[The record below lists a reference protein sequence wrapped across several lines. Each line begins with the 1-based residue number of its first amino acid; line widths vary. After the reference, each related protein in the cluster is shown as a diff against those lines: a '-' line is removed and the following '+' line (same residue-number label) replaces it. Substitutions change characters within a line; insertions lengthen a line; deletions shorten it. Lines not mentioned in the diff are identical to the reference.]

1 MKILLPLASSLCLLL
16 AAANAQA
23 QTPAPARLLAA
34 QSEIAF
40 QVKQSGVP
48 IDGKFRKFDAQLAL
62 DPKAPQ
68 NGSVA
73 LSVDTSSATVGF
85 ADSDAE
91 LPRPLWFDAAKFPQ
105 ATFRSSSIQ
114 GSGNG
119 RFQVTGKLAIKGTTQ
134 DVVVAVVITQTGA
147 ASSAS
152 GEFTVKRLEFKVGD
166 KEWAD
171 VSLVAND
178 VKVKFKLVF
187 SGLGPL

>member
-1 MKILLPLASSLCLLL
+1 MKLLFALASSAGLLL
-16 AAANAQA
+16 VAQGAEAQA
-23 QTPAPARLLAA
+23 PAPARLLAA

-68 NGSVA
+68 TGTVA
-73 LSVDTSSATVGF
+73 LSIDTTSATVGF
-85 ADSDAE
+85 AESDAE
-91 LPRPLWFDAAKFPQ
+91 LPHPLWFDAAKFPQ
-105 ATFRSSSIQ
+105 ATFRSSSIL

-134 DVVVAVVITQTGA
+134 DVVVPVVITQSGGV
-147 ASSAS
+147 SSAT
-152 GEFTVKRLEFKVGD
+152 GEFTVKRLEYRVGD
-166 KEWAD
+166 KEWTD
-171 VSLVAND
+171 LSLVAND

>member
-16 AAANAQA
+16 AAANGQA

-40 QVKQSGVP
+40 RVKQRGVP

-73 LSVDTSSATVGF
+73 LSIDTSSATVGF

-134 DVVVAVVITQTGA
+134 DVVVAVVITQSGA

-152 GEFTVKRLEFKVGD
+152 GEFTVKRLEYKVGD

>member
-1 MKILLPLASSLCLLL
+1 MKRVLVVASVLALLVSAG
-16 AAANAQA
+16 AEAQA
-23 QTPAPARLLAA
+23 PAPAKLLAA

-48 IDGKFRKFDAQLAL
+48 IDGKFRKFDAQLVL

-68 NGSVA
+68 TGTVS
-73 LSVDTSSATVGF
+73 LSIDTASATVGF
-85 ADSDAE
+85 AESDAE

-105 ATFRSSSIQ
+105 ATFRSTVMQ
-114 GSGNG
+114 GTGAG

-134 DVVVAVVITQTGA
+134 DAVVPVVIVQSGGV
-147 ASSAS
+147 SSAT
-152 GEFTVKRLEFKVGD
+152 GEFVVKRLEFKVGD
-166 KEWAD
+166 KEGAD

-178 VKVKFKLVF
+178 VRVKFKLVF

>member
-16 AAANAQA
+16 AAANGQA

-40 QVKQSGVP
+40 RVKQSGVP

-68 NGSVA
+68 NGTVA
-73 LSVDTSSATVGF
+73 LSIDTSSATVGF

-119 RFQVTGKLAIKGTTQ
+119 RFEVTGKLAIKGTIQ
-134 DVVVAVVITQTGA
+134 EVVVPVVITQTGGV
-147 ASSAS
+147 SSAT
-152 GEFTVKRLEFKVGD
+152 GEFAVKRLEYKVGD
-166 KEWAD
+166 KEWTD

>member
-1 MKILLPLASSLCLLL
+1 MKLLFSVASACLVLVSAS
-16 AAANAQA
+16 AAAQA
-23 QTPAPARLLAA
+23 PAPAKLLAG

-40 QVKQSGVP
+40 EVKQSGVP
-48 IDGKFRKFDAQLAL
+48 IDGKFRKFDAQLVL

-68 NGSVA
+68 TGSVS
-73 LSVDTSSATVGF
+73 LSIDTASATVGF
-85 ADSDAE
+85 AESDAE

-105 ATFRSSSIQ
+105 ATFRSTAMQ
-114 GSGNG
+114 GAGAG
-119 RFQVTGKLAIKGTTQ
+119 RLQVTGKLAIKGMTQ
-134 DVVVAVVITQTGA
+134 DVVVPVAITQSGGL
-147 ASSAS
+147 SSAT
-152 GEFTVKRLEFKVGD
+152 GEFVVKRLEFKVGD

>member
-1 MKILLPLASSLCLLL
+1 MKLLL
-16 AAANAQA
+16 ALAASACLSLGTSSTQAQA
-23 QTPAPARLLAA
+23 PAPAKLLAA

-48 IDGKFRKFDAQLAL
+48 IDGKFRRFDAQLVL

-68 NGSVA
+68 TGSVT
-73 LSVDTSSATVGF
+73 LSIDTASATVGF
-85 ADSDAE
+85 AESDAE
-91 LPRPLWFDAAKFPQ
+91 LPQPLWFGAAKFPQ
-105 ATFRSSSIQ
+105 ATFRSTGMQ
-114 GSGNG
+114 GAGAG
-119 RFQVTGKLAIKGTTQ
+119 RLQVTGKLAIKGTTQ
-134 DVVVAVVITQTGA
+134 DVVVPVAITQSGGL
-147 ASSAS
+147 SSAT
-152 GEFTVKRLEFKVGD
+152 GEFVVKRLDFKVGD